1 MSSIGSVGTSIDYS
15 PAFTK
20 RGSGLTSEGAGPLLS
35 NGSPATVLS
44 LSPAASAAVS
54 SGNAA
59 TKSFAAVTADAR
71 TMLTANQAAMK
82 ASGHVLGMGEN
93 QGTQADI
100 DAAFA
105 GLDRRSLFAIA
116 SNSEGLF
123 TDVEQKFAQSA
134 MSQQQ
139 AGAMGLNNATGFMSD
154 PSAGFLSGIGF
165 LDSVSPEEKASDNW
179 RVNRAGLQASY
190 RSNFRDDHRGDVAK
204 NVDSGDPVVNLLAK
218 VIQGARD
225 TLTSTTD
232 GSYVTDIGKI
242 PLFADGKYDAVL
254 QQARSQLGNNGQR
267 RVDVTA

>member
-1 MSSIGSVGTSIDYS
+1 
-15 PAFTK
+15 
-20 RGSGLTSEGAGPLLS
+20 LS

-93 QGTQADI
+93 QGTQADV

-179 RVNRAGLQASY
+179 RVNRADLQASY
-190 RSNFRDDHRGDVAK
+190 RDDVAK